1 MKKPAGYDEAQA
13 FTGESVALPPGLYV
27 CKIIMAIEENR
38 QGKSVLA
45 IAYDIAEGEYAGF
58 YQKRYDA
65 NTDPNKKWPAIH
77 RQNTEGN
84 SLPFFK
90 GLMTSIE
97 ESNPGYHWN
106 WDENTLKGK
115 KFGAGMGREEFT
127 ANDGQNKW
135 ATKIR
140 FIRSVDGLKNATV
153 PEDKPLSNNTGSTN
167 YMPPTAP
174 MPTDADAPHFW

>member
-1 MKKPAGYDEAQA
+1 MKKPSGYDEAQA
-13 FTGESVALPPGLYV
+13 FTGEYAVLPAGLYV

-65 NTDPNKKWPAIH
+65 NTDQGKKWPAIH

-106 WDENTLKGK
+106 WDENTLKDK
-115 KFGAGMGREEFT
+115 KFGAVMGREEFLT
-127 ANDGQNKW
+127 NDGQKKM

-140 FIRSVDGLKNATV
+140 SIRSVEGLKSATI
-153 PEDKPLSNNTGSTN
+153 PEDKLLTDNAAGYPN
-167 YMPPTAP
+167 MPPTGP
-174 MPTDADAPHFW
+174 MPTDADAPNLW

>member
-1 MKKPAGYDEAQA
+1 
-13 FTGESVALPPGLYV
+13 
-27 CKIIMAIEENR
+27 
-38 QGKSVLA
+38 
-45 IAYDIAEGEYAGF
+45 
-58 YQKRYDA
+58 
-65 NTDPNKKWPAIH
+65 
-77 RQNTEGN
+77 
-84 SLPFFK
+84 
-90 GLMTSIE
+90 
-97 ESNPGYHWN
+97 
-106 WDENTLKGK
+106 
-115 KFGAGMGREEFT
+115 MGREEFT